1 MPEHE
6 NSADS
11 EAPRG
16 EAAGVLIIVVRS
28 GGFAGISRRWR
39 VEPDPV
45 EESRWTTLVDR
56 CPWDAPPEHPD
67 AGADR
72 FIWTVRARTPAAD
85 LERELPESA
94 LTGAWRELVEAVRE
108 AGSRDD
114 EPRTSRGGGEP
125 RTARGGPHA
134 EPDVPRS

>member
-11 EAPRG
+11 AADASGG
-16 EAAGVLIIVVRS
+16 ESTRVLIIVVRS

-39 VEPDPV
+39 VEPDPA
-45 EESRWTTLVDR
+45 EEPRWTTLVER

-72 FIWTVRARTPAAD
+72 FIWTVHARVPDAD
-85 LERELPESA
+85 LQRELPDSE

-114 EPRTSRGGGEP
+114 DPRASRGGP
-125 RTARGGPHA
+125 FA
-134 EPDVPRS
+134 EPADPGN

>member
-1 MPEHE
+1 MPEHG
-6 NSADS
+6 NSAEHAEDAS
-11 EAPRG
+11 GG
-16 EAAGVLIIVVRS
+16 EAAGVLIVVVRS

-39 VEPDPV
+39 VEPEPD
-45 EESRWTTLVDR
+45 ERRKWTTLVER

-72 FIWTVRARTPAAD
+72 FVWTVHARIPPAD
-85 LERELPESA
+85 LERRLPESE

-114 EPRTSRGGGEP
+114 DPRASRGGP
-125 RTARGGPHA
+125 SA
-134 EPDVPRS
+134 EPNGPPA